1 MTKEVPNMQPNDLE
15 TVTTQEPTAQTD
27 TCERQPYEPPSLVQ
41 MDVAKTLGSTGTIS
55 DGITVT
61 S

>member
-1 MTKEVPNMQPNDLE
+1 MQTQDLE
-15 TVTTQEPTAQTD
+15 SVTTAEPNEQIDAG
-27 TCERQPYEPPSLVQ
+27 ERQPYQAPCLVR
-41 MDVAKTLGSTGTIS
+41 MELSKTLGSAGTIS

>member
-1 MTKEVPNMQPNDLE
+1 MQPNDLE